1 MTRPQRVSAQSV
13 VFVRRCVAARGP
25 QVVIQTRHSAPLV
38 SEMLSI
44 LSPQRRIA
52 RQIWSCNGTS
62 AQGWKGYHINST
74 QFELVLREN
83 TGWCANDL
91 KGDLS
96 DGAHV
101 GLYYCNGNDKNND
114 WQ

>member
-1 MTRPQRVSAQSV
+1 
-13 VFVRRCVAARGP
+13 
-25 QVVIQTRHSAPLV
+25 
-38 SEMLSI
+38 MLSI